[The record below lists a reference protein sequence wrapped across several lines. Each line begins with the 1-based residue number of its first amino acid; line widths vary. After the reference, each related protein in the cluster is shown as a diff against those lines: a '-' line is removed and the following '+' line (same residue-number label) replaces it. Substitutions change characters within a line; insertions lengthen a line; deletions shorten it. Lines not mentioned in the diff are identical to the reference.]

1 VVEQIERVKEG
12 FQVTIMAYDD
22 QTAKELLGGSESI
35 TRFDAR
41 WLTATLDDAR
51 RDLGIAVSLMRR
63 SVAGAM
69 P

>member
-1 VVEQIERVKEG
+1 
-12 FQVTIMAYDD
+12 MAYDD

-41 WLTATLDDAR
+41 WLAATLDDAR